1 MSFDKCVTARTA
13 TPPVR
18 TPQPFLC
25 FMPLSPTC
33 LRKHWHA
40 FCTCRPAV
48 SSSGISYEWI
58 SENINGSPLIF
69 SNAPY
74 SPMTSA
80 PATDSE
86 GRLSRFGE
94 RFVWECLPP
103 SYLAL
108 QTQSLPPLLLFPL
121 RWLFSGWRGW
131 ASLHLDPETAS
142 RAPLACFLFLR

>member
-69 SNAPY
+69 SNCTLFPHDFC
-74 SPMTSA
+74 SSN
-80 PATDSE
+80 
-86 GRLSRFGE
+86 RLRGKAQPIWGAF
-94 RFVWECLPP
+94 CLRMPP
-103 SYLAL
+103 SLLPAL
-108 QTQSLPPLLLFPL
+108 QTQSLPPLLLFKL